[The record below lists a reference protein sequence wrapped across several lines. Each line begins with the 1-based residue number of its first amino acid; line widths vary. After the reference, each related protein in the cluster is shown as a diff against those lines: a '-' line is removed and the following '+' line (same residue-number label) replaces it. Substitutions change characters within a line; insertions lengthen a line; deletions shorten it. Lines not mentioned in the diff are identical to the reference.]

1 MAIIKK
7 NPNLPDYFL
16 EVRGVALE
24 TKPSAV
30 PSIVSSYED
39 AKVMWFPELKPRI
52 DADFWA
58 SLDTNSVPALKKL
71 STLSNIDGSQDLSTK
86 AQIGRLEKAGVDR
99 GLAAEVARQMSSL
112 LEQVMPLYQPLFGG
126 YRFTNRRVVWRLHD
140 IYAENLHLDAY
151 GDANPDHFARIFIN
165 LDTQPRIWHTSWQA
179 EDVIRIAKGRLPRQE
194 VATLAT
200 NDLWASFNG
209 AVFGKTSR
217 EWWDDQ
223 PRHIAF
229 FEPGDVWSVDSRQV
243 AHQIFYGRRAVSMD
257 FTVDPASMLA
267 GDRQYLRLAE
277 SARARILAGP
287 TGSVHESG

>member
-7 NPNLPDYFL
+7 NPNLPDYFR
-16 EVRGVALE
+16 EVRGVAVGAQ
-24 TKPSAV
+24 PSAV
-30 PSIVSSYED
+30 PNIVGLYED
-39 AKVMWFPELKPRI
+39 AKVLWYPELKPSI

-58 SLDTNSVPALKKL
+58 SLDTRSLPALKKL
-71 STLSNIDGSQDLSTK
+71 STLSNLDGSQDQSST
-86 AQIGRLEKAGVDR
+86 ATLITRLEKAGVER
-99 GLAAEVARQMSSL
+99 GQAVEIARHMSSL

-126 YRFTNRRVVWRLHD
+126 YRFIKGRVVWRLQD

-151 GDANPDHFARIFIN
+151 LEPNPNHFARMFIN

-179 EDVIRIAKGRLPRQE
+179 EDVIRIAKGRVPRQD
-194 VATLAT
+194 ATRLSA

-229 FEPGDVWSVDSRQV
+229 FEPGDVWSVDSRLV
-243 AHQIFYGRRAVSMD
+243 AHQIFYGRRAVSID
-257 FTVDPASMLA
+257 FAVDPDSMLSE
-267 GDRQYLRLAE
+267 DKQYLRLAE
-277 SARARILAGP
+277 SARASILASP
-287 TGSVHESG
+287 TASAV